1 MKNKL
6 PKTVIKHV
14 RTITTYYLTDN
25 TDVEMK
31 GELQSYLAELP
42 LPDSYGDGD
51 YFGEV
56 RLDVMAISNDC
67 TECDK
72 LEYIPEAKIADE
84 LDNNGINSEYAIE
97 SWNEKL
103 KSRKW
108 LDMVNERKKNN
119 QLGFG
124 NDITKQQKGTK

>member
-31 GELQSYLAELP
+31 GELQPYLDELP
-42 LPDSYGDGD
+42 LPDSYGGSD
-51 YFGEV
+51 YGEV

-67 TECDK
+67 TEFDYLK
-72 LEYIPEAKIADE
+72 TIPANEVKAE
-84 LDNNGINSEYAIE
+84 LDSNGINSEYAID

-108 LDMVNERKKNN
+108 LDMVNNK
-119 QLGFG
+119 
-124 NDITKQQKGTK
+124 

>member
-6 PKTVIKHV
+6 PKTIIKHT
-14 RTITTYYLTDN
+14 RTITTYYLSDDN
-25 TDVEMK
+25 DSEIK
-31 GELQSYLAELP
+31 SEIQGYLDELL
-42 LPDSYGDGD
+42 LPDNYTDRAC
-51 YFGEV
+51 GEV

-72 LEYIPEAKIADE
+72 LETIPADKIEDE

-103 KSRKW
+103 KHLMWVK
-108 LDMVNERKKNN
+108 MVNNK
-119 QLGFG
+119 
-124 NDITKQQKGTK
+124 